1 MDTES
6 TAGGSGLTRHR
17 PRRREPFRRLRFADV
32 HPRLM
37 VGTVRRLNAAL
48 ERQGNA
54 TDVPEPVE
62 IAS

>member
-1 MDTES
+1 M
-6 TAGGSGLTRHR
+6 AM
-17 PRRREPFRRLRFADV
+17 LRG
-32 HPRLM
+32 
-37 VGTVRRLNAAL
+37 VGLNAAL

>member
-6 TAGGSGLTRHR
+6 TASNMAMLYGVELDT
-17 PRRREPFRRLRFADV
+17 
-32 HPRLM
+32 
-37 VGTVRRLNAAL
+37 AL